1 MTAMINKVF
10 FKNLSI
16 KQYSNLLMGLLS
28 GIILIAAF
36 PPFEQGYLAW
46 IALIPLLATCLEVK
60 PARAFMAGVF
70 FGLPLNI
77 YLNLY
82 LSNVLF
88 PYLSTALALAAMIGL
103 VLYISLFY
111 GLFALAVSLVARLK
125 NPLLNALTAPSLWI
139 LVEYLRT
146 LSFMAYTAGFLG
158 YSQWQY
164 PLLLNISS
172 VYGYWGLPFL
182 MVFLQTFL
190 ILVLRRE
197 LRGNK
202 IYAMAGLWLLLTATG
217 LLLPETQPAVPN
229 SNRFTVT
236 LIQGNTSPE
245 TIMERGRE
253 ENMAHYLT
261 LTEEAL
267 AESEDVDMVV
277 WPETV
282 VDIKL
287 EEGKIHHRPMI
298 ELAENFGVPL
308 LYGARV
314 HDSGLLYNAI
324 ALIQNE
330 EEGERT
336 RLYYK
341 KRLVP
346 FVEFFPMEQWL
357 NRLLQLDL
365 LLGRYTPGEETTLF
379 QLDGITLAGVICFE
393 SYFGDHT
400 RLFAT
405 AKSDH
410 LFILTNDAWFG
421 DSIGLEQHAQVAAI
435 RAAEMGR
442 GVTQVAN
449 SGITISFDYR
459 GRELFR
465 SGKNEVAIITRNLD
479 LMTRETFYARYGDY
493 FPAFWALFLLFA
505 IPLSLSG
512 RLKREIP

>member
-1 MTAMINKVF
+1 MKEIISNKLF
-10 FKNLSI
+10 TNK
-16 KQYSNLLMGLLS
+16 YSHLLMGLLS
-28 GIILIAAF
+28 GVIMVGAF

-60 PARAFMAGVF
+60 PVRAFIAGMF
-70 FGLPLNI
+70 FSLPLTT

-82 LSNVLF
+82 LNHVLF
-88 PYLSTALALAAMIGL
+88 PYLPTALAIAAMIGL
-103 VLYISLFY
+103 VLFISLFY
-111 GLFALAVSLVARLK
+111 GLFAFAFSMVARLK
-125 NPLLNALTAPSLWI
+125 NPLLDALAAPSLWI
-139 LVEYLRT
+139 LVEYMRT
-146 LSFMAYTAGFLG
+146 LSFMAYTVGFLG

-164 PLLLNISS
+164 PLLLNITS

-197 LRGNK
+197 LTGNK
-202 IYAMAGLWLLLTATG
+202 AYAMAVLWLLLTVAG
-217 LLLPETQPAVPN
+217 LLLPVTQPAVAN

-245 TIMERGRE
+245 AIMESGRE
-253 ENMAHYLT
+253 ENLAHYLT

-267 AESEDVDMVV
+267 TRTGDVDLVV

-282 VDIKL
+282 VKIKL
-287 EEGKIHHRPMI
+287 EEGKIHPTPMI
-298 ELAENFGVPL
+298 ELAEKFAVPL
-308 LYGARV
+308 LYGAQI
-314 HDSGLLYNAI
+314 HDSNLLYNAI
-324 ALIQNE
+324 ALIQNGDGVGGE
-330 EEGERT
+330 ED

-400 RLFAT
+400 RLFA
-405 AKSDH
+405 AAESDH

-479 LMTRETFYARYGDY
+479 LTTRETFYTRYGDY
-493 FPAFWALFLLFA
+493 FPVFWTLFLIFA
-505 IPLSLSG
+505 IPLSLRG
-512 RLKREIP
+512 RLIRENP